1 MHLPR
6 NALNVFLA
14 NMKEIKD
21 KYWKGLLLVLETY
34 VRTRNLLKDFVPKLT
49 EIPMYNHLE

>member
-1 MHLPR
+1 M
-6 NALNVFLA
+6 A

-34 VRTRNLLKDFVPKLT
+34 LKTRKLLKDFLPK
-49 EIPMYNHLE
+49 IANKPAFSILEQKLILATG